1 MGGGGGKADN
11 IIINI
16 IYSHL
21 IRMGVRGNMLL
32 YRLLAP
38 KVLFYRIK
46 FKNTELLKC

>member
-1 MGGGGGKADN
+1 MGGGGGKAD
-11 IIINI
+11 ILNI